1 MDEETDFKDF
11 TDILEELDGE
21 ELLDHSQ
28 TPEEDVEFETVT
40 DDNVN
45 EFVLKYGSKLVKDGM
60 DAINK
65 VKPKIT
71 SGQDAD
77 EIKALG
83 DMMRAMNSTLDTLTK
98 ISLQNKKEKSATT
111 VKEIEHQHR
120 KELPTAQT
128 TVIVGTRED
137 IFRQLAEAEKQAT
150 EVEVVEEVVKEGDE

>member
-1 MDEETDFKDF
+1 MDEENDFKDF
-11 TDILEELDGE
+11 TDILEELEGE
-21 ELLDHSQ
+21 ELLDNSQ
-28 TPEEDVEFETVT
+28 TPEVDEEFETVT

-77 EIKALG
+77 EIKALSE
-83 DMMRAMNSTLDTLTK
+83 MMRAMNSTLSTLTN
-98 ISLQNKKEKSATT
+98 IALQNKKEKSATAN
-111 VKEIEHQHR
+111 KQIDHQHK
-120 KELPTAQT
+120 KELPNAPQT
-128 TVIVGTRED
+128 TIIVGTRED

-150 EVEVVEEVVKEGDE
+150 EVEVVKEDDE